1 MIRIL
6 VLINFTV
13 TCFVELPSL
22 SERLELVDVD
32 EQIHGVFAENIVSDR
47 LTQFL
52 LPLSYSG
59 SQGHT
64 ERPLRLADLLPGRF
78 GPQLG
83 PDEGEQARE

>member
-1 MIRIL
+1 M
-6 VLINFTV
+6 NFLH
-13 TCFVELPSL
+13 CR
-22 SERLELVDVD
+22 ERLELVDVD
-32 EQIHGVFAENIVSDR
+32 EKIHGVFAENIVSDC

-64 ERPLRLADLLPGRF
+64 ERPLRLTDLLPGRL

-83 PDEGEQARE
+83 SDEAEQGGEKPLGAD